1 MENKNTTIT
10 IKENT
15 WSELN
20 KRKKL
25 GESMDDLIQRLC
37 LEEPE
42 VLTPQNIE
50 EDFVNCIAKQN
61 NAKNIQELK
70 KRMNLK

>member
-10 IKENT
+10 IKANT

-20 KRKKL
+20 KRKRL
-25 GESMDDLIQRLC
+25 GESMDDLVNRMC

-42 VLTPQNIE
+42 VTNE
-50 EDFVNCIAKQN
+50 
-61 NAKNIQELK
+61 
-70 KRMNLK
+70 